1 MKNRTLHNAF
11 PIVAAAIGNRFGI
24 KVCVGGDQ
32 AKTDGQTI
40 WLPTY
45 EGDDQDYQDY
55 AWGLL
60 AHEAAHIRYS
70 DFSLRYGNSVLRR
83 RLCNAIEDIRIEHE
97 LAKDFPGTR
106 LTIRTVIE
114 KMIMKGDFV
123 ANSIDD
129 HPANI
134 LYSFVLKSLR
144 GRVLGQTA
152 LLPLVEQTE
161 VALKAKFPKGAV
173 TRLKGLLS
181 EVPLGLQSES
191 DCLHLTDRILTMIEQ
206 EFEQQRQRN
215 QAQQSVSENTSPESD
230 DADRDA
236 GSADSKLSDSTEQD
250 ERLPTDT
257 DDDQS
262 SESDGNDESN
272 PENPGDEL
280 TTPSDSSSSNLQGA
294 DEESTEIA
302 DPMGVLQ
309 TLLSAGDSDIDQ
321 DLFESLKSAL
331 SLAAENVSELLMP
344 SGLEPPMDER
354 AGAFLLRK
362 VQGESGKIRAALQ
375 GLVQSQTL
383 NRSQHASRGRR
394 IDGKRLHRLPLGE
407 AKLFHRK
414 QAKAAPNTAI
424 HLLLDKS
431 ESMGYQ
437 VTDSQGQPIGSRMP
451 IALEATLALALAFEG
466 IPGVNPG
473 VTAFPGHHED
483 SVFRLLEHG
492 QRVNARTG
500 AFSLAAT
507 GSTPM
512 TEAIWFA
519 AASLLR
525 CRETRKVLMVMS
537 DGQPNDTLSTLELL
551 QRCRDSGIETVGV
564 GLGLD
569 VSHLFPIAITINDL
583 SELRAQLFELSK
595 SLLLAA

>member
-11 PIVAAAIGNRFGI
+11 PIVAAAIGNRFGV
-24 KVCVGGDQ
+24 KVSVGGDK
-32 AKTDGQTI
+32 AETDGQTI
-40 WLPTY
+40 WLPAY
-45 EGDDQDYQDY
+45 EGDDADFQDY

-70 DFSLRYGNSVLRR
+70 DFTLRFGHSVLRR
-83 RLCNAIEDIRIEHE
+83 RLCGAIEDVRIEHE

-114 KMIMKGDFV
+114 KMIVKRDFV
-123 ANSIDD
+123 ASSIDD

-144 GRVLGQTA
+144 AKVLGQSA
-152 LLPLVEQTE
+152 LQPLVEQTE
-161 VALKAKFPKGAV
+161 LALKAKFPKGAV

-191 DCLHLTDRILTMIEQ
+191 DCLQLTDRVLTMIEQ
-206 EFEQQRQRN
+206 EFEQQLLRN
-215 QAQQSVSENTSPESD
+215 QTLS
-230 DADRDA
+230 
-236 GSADSKLSDSTEQD
+236 SADEDTPPEPDDTDQAAVSADLDDSNGSDSEEDMEHDQ
-250 ERLPTDT
+250 RLPADN
-257 DDDQS
+257 DDEQS
-262 SESDGNDESN
+262 SESGGNDDSN
-272 PENPGDEL
+272 PENPDDQPGAQAE
-280 TTPSDSSSSNLQGA
+280 SSSSNPQGD
-294 DEESTEIA
+294 DEEFTEIA
-302 DPMGVLQ
+302 DPRGVLQ
-309 TLLSAGDSDIDQ
+309 TLLSAGDDDIEQ
-321 DLFESLKSAL
+321 DLFESLKTAL

-344 SGLEPPMDER
+344 SGDEPPMDER

-394 IDGKRLHRLPLGE
+394 MDGKRLHRLPLGE
-407 AKLFHRK
+407 TKLFQRK

-437 VTDSQGQPIGSRMP
+437 V
-451 IALEATLALALAFEG
+451 
-466 IPGVNPG
+466 
-473 VTAFPGHHED
+473 
-483 SVFRLLEHG
+483 
-492 QRVNARTG
+492 
-500 AFSLAAT
+500 
-507 GSTPM
+507 
-512 TEAIWFA
+512 
-519 AASLLR
+519 
-525 CRETRKVLMVMS
+525 LMVMT

-551 QRCRDSGIETVGV
+551 QRCRDSGIETVGI